1 MIYGWISS
9 LQHPIFALLLAIALS
24 ACGGGGGGDSDNGAG
39 FVPAPFVPAPEPQGA
54 KIDVTITD
62 TQGQSITEISPVQQ
76 GVFLVSVTNPDGL
89 PAPQE
94 VVSASTTLG
103 RLVPESGT
111 ALTDDDGVAV
121 LYVAEDGVAGAGTL
135 TASVTLNEV
144 ESDGSTNFSITTAI
158 PADTRKLGHI
168 DDAGIFVEGVIK
180 VAPTGQ
186 ISAGGT
192 ATLTLVVV
200 DDNLDP
206 VTTQETL
213 TFSSNCLFGD
223 LAVSDPPSP
232 VTLGSKITVNFTADG
247 CEGDEFITAT
257 LASSGAEATGTV
269 SIAPV
274 LGEAIIFDN
283 ERTSTKLIALRGTGS
298 ASDLSESANIFF
310 KVEDGAGN
318 AVVDSRVNF
327 SLIQGV
333 GDSKLACEGST
344 FCDYDSGADESG
356 GRSNTDTAKSAVDGS
371 VSTRVLAGSVASPI
385 QVLAYIDLNE
395 NGAQEPEEP
404 STSSKVLVVSTGV
417 SDQNSISLSARHANP
432 YGTGGTVPTGYGSDL
447 LCQELLS
454 YTPSVYYS
462 GSLDTDG
469 LCTDIFV
476 KLADKFNNPVP
487 DGTAGTLTTE
497 FGRILGSCVTE
508 GGDCEVV
515 WTSQNPRFSATVDQY
530 STPITINENLDPSL
544 PNRYD
549 CPSHQVNHGPC
560 PDDISDPAI
569 NPPGAPRG
577 GRSTLTLIVNGEE
590 SFVDSNG
597 NGFYD
602 EGERWTNLTEA
613 FTDHNEDGL
622 YTPMQRANCSD
633 PATADDV
640 CLAGF
645 EEFFYDFNSNGVFDL
660 NDSPAASAGS
670 SLPDGHYNGVLCRQ
684 EDEDAGI
691 CSREL
696 LNLSQSLE
704 IILSPDAAGYDMLIV
719 DSNGREP
726 SNLSGRTYML
736 YVSDF
741 YNNPPPGLTTV
752 TFEGSGGC
760 SAVEGSITVPLPSR
774 SQPGA
779 IGYPFTVAEDPTPV
793 DPDTNPDPDQITV
806 TLTLPSGN
814 FIKKTLSCQ
823 VDRIDCSLPQFS
835 PSEYCPEE

>member
-1 MIYGWISS
+1 MIKGCVRKMNR
-9 LQHPIFALLLAIALS
+9 LAILVALTAFIG
-24 ACGGGGGGDSDNGAG
+24 ACGGGGGNDGGGG
-39 FVPAPFVPAPEPQGA
+39 FVPPVAPKGATIDLTLTDIQGN
-54 KIDVTITD
+54 T
-62 TQGQSITEISPVQQ
+62 ITEISPLTQ
-76 GVFLVSVTNPDGL
+76 GVFHITTKDSGGDPIAQAVVTG
-89 PAPQE
+89 
-94 VVSASTTLG
+94 SATLG

-111 ALTDDDGVAV
+111 ALTGDDGVAI
-121 LYVAEDGVAGAGTL
+121 LYIAADGVDGAGTL
-135 TASVTLNEV
+135 TASMTFNDV
-144 ESDGSTNFSITTAI
+144 ESEGSISFSVTTAI
-158 PADTRKLGHI
+158 PAETRKLGHI
-168 DDAGIFVEGVIK
+168 NASGNFVEGVIK
-180 VAPTGQ
+180 VEPTGQ

-192 ATLTLVVV
+192 AALTLVVV
-200 DDNLDP
+200 DENLEP
-206 VTTQETL
+206 VTTQESL
-213 TFSSNCLFGD
+213 TFTSNCLFGD
-223 LAVSDPPSP
+223 LAVLDPLSP
-232 VTLGSKITVNFTADG
+232 VSLGSKITVNFTADG
-247 CEGDEFITAT
+247 CEGDEVITAT

-310 KVEDGAGN
+310 QVEDSAGN

-344 FCDYDSGADESG
+344 FCDYDSSADESA

-395 NGAQEPEEP
+395 NGTQEAEEP

-417 SDQNSISLSARHANP
+417 ADQNSISLSARHANP
-432 YGTGGTVPTGYGSDL
+432 YGTGENNPPGYGSDF

-454 YTPSVYYS
+454 YSPSVYYS

-487 DGTAGTLTTE
+487 DGTAATLTTE
-497 FGRILGSCVTE
+497 YGRILGSCVSE

-560 PDDISDPAI
+560 PDDIADPAV

-577 GRSTLTLIVNGEE
+577 GRSTLTVVVNGEE

-622 YTPMQRANCSD
+622 YTPAQRANCTD
-633 PATADDV
+633 PSTADDV

-660 NDSPAASAGS
+660 NDSPKAPAGS
-670 SLPDGHYNGVLCRQ
+670 SLPDGLYNGVLCSQ
-684 EDEDAGI
+684 EDEAAGI

-704 IILSPDAAGYDMLIV
+704 VILSPGAAGYDMLIV

-741 YNNPPPGLTTV
+741 YNNPPPGQTAI
-752 TFEGSGGC
+752 TFAGSGGC
-760 SAVEGSITVPLPSR
+760 STVADSIIVPLPSR

-779 IGYPFTVAEDPTPV
+779 VGYPFTVAEDPTPV
-793 DPDTNPDPDQITV
+793 DPTTNPDPDQITV

-823 VDRIDCSLPQFS
+823 VDRIDCSLPDFS

>member
-9 LQHPIFALLLAIALS
+9 LQRLIFPLFLTIALS
-24 ACGGGGGGDSDNGAG
+24 ACGGGGGGGDNGAG
-39 FVPAPFVPAPEPQGA
+39 FVPAPTPEPQGA
-54 KIDVTITD
+54 TIDVTVTN

-76 GVFLVSVTNPDGL
+76 GVFLISVTDPNGL

-94 VVSASTTLG
+94 VVSATTTLG

-121 LYVAEDGVAGAGTL
+121 LYVAEDGISGAGTL
-135 TASVTLNEV
+135 TATVTLNEV
-144 ESDGSTNFSITTAI
+144 ESEGSINFSITTTI
-158 PADTRKLGHI
+158 PAETRKLGHI
-168 DDAGIFVEGVIK
+168 DDAGNFVDGVIK
-180 VAPTGQ
+180 VAPAGQ

-192 ATLTLVVV
+192 AALTLVVV

-223 LAVSDPPSP
+223 LAVLDPPSP

-247 CEGDEFITAT
+247 CDGDEVITAT

-274 LGEAIIFDN
+274 LGEVITFDN
-283 ERTSTKLIALRGTGS
+283 EKTSTKLIALRGTGS

-310 KVEDGAGN
+310 KVEDGTGN

-344 FCDYDSGADESG
+344 FCDYDSSADERA
-356 GRSNTDTAKSAVDGS
+356 GRSNTDTAKSGVDGS
-371 VSTRVLAGSVASPI
+371 VSSRVLAGSVASPI

-395 NGAQEPEEP
+395 NGAQEPGEP

-417 SDQNSISLSARHANP
+417 ADQNSISLSARHANP
-432 YGTGGTVPTGYGSDL
+432 YGTGGSVPTGYGSDL

-487 DGTAGTLTTE
+487 DGTAATLTTE
-497 FGRILGSCVTE
+497 YGRILGSCVTD

-530 STPITINENLDPSL
+530 STPITIHENLDPSL

-560 PDDISDPAI
+560 PDDIADPTV

-577 GRSTLTLIVNGEE
+577 GRSTLTLVVNGEE

-622 YTPMQRANCSD
+622 YTPVQRANCAD
-633 PATADDV
+633 PATADDL

-660 NDSPAASAGS
+660 NDSPEALAGS
-670 SLPDGHYNGVLCRQ
+670 SLPDGLYNGVLCRQ
-684 EDEDAGI
+684 EDEAAGI

-704 IILSPDAAGYDMLIV
+704 IILSPYADGYDALIV
-719 DSNGREP
+719 DRSGREP
-726 SNLSGRTYML
+726 SNLSGKTYML
-736 YVSDF
+736 YVSDL
-741 YNNPPPGLTTV
+741 YNNPPPGLTKI

-760 SAVEGSITVPLPSR
+760 SVVEGPITVPLPSR

-779 IGYPFTVAEDPTPV
+779 VGYPFTVAEDPTPL
-793 DPDTNPDPDQITV
+793 DSATNPDPDQITV
-806 TLTLPSGN
+806 VMTLPSGN

-823 VDRIDCSLPQFS
+823 VDRIDCSLPDFS
-835 PSEYCPEE
+835 PSPYCPEE

>member
-1 MIYGWISS
+1 MIKGCIRKMNR
-9 LQHPIFALLLAIALS
+9 LVQLVAMTFIVN
-24 ACGGGGGGDSDNGAG
+24 ACGGGGGSDNGAG
-39 FVPAPFVPAPEPQGA
+39 FVPAPTPEPEGA
-54 KIDVTITD
+54 TIDVTLTD
-62 TQGQSITEISPVQQ
+62 TQGQPITEISPVQQ
-76 GVFLVSVTNPDGL
+76 GVFLISVTDPDGL

-94 VVSASTTLG
+94 VVSATTTLG

-121 LYVAEDGVAGAGTL
+121 IYVAEDGVAGAGTL
-135 TASVTLNEV
+135 TATVTLNDV
-144 ESDGSTNFSITTAI
+144 ESEGSANFSITTAI
-158 PADTRKLGHI
+158 PAETRKLGHI
-168 DDAGIFVEGVIK
+168 DDAGDFVEGVIK
-180 VAPTGQ
+180 VAPAGQ

-192 ATLTLVVV
+192 AALTLVVV

-223 LAVSDPPSP
+223 LAVLDPPSP

-247 CEGDEFITAT
+247 CEGDEVITAT

-283 ERTSTKLIALRGTGS
+283 EKTSTKLIALRGTGS

-333 GDSKLACEGST
+333 GDSKLACTGST
-344 FCDYDSGADESG
+344 FCDYDSSADEST

-395 NGAQEPEEP
+395 NGTQEPEEP

-417 SDQNSISLSARHANP
+417 ADQNSISLSARHANP
-432 YGTGGTVPTGYGSDL
+432 YGTGGSVPTGYGSDQ
-447 LCQELLS
+447 LCQELLG

-487 DGTAGTLTTE
+487 DGTAATLTTE
-497 FGRILGSCVTE
+497 YGRILGSCVSE

-530 STPITINENLDPSL
+530 STPITINENLDASL

-560 PDDISDPAI
+560 PDDIADPTV

-577 GRSTLTLIVNGEE
+577 GRSTLTLVVNGEE

-597 NGFYD
+597 NGYYD

-613 FTDHNEDGL
+613 YTDHNEDGL
-622 YTPMQRANCSD
+622 YTPVQRANCAD

-660 NDSPAASAGS
+660 NDSPSAPAGS
-670 SLPDGHYNGVLCRQ
+670 SLPDGLYNGVLCRQ
-684 EDEDAGI
+684 EDEAAGI

-704 IILSPDAAGYDMLIV
+704 IILSPGAAGYDMLIV

-736 YVSDF
+736 YVSDL
-741 YNNPPPGLTTV
+741 YNNPPPGLTEIK
-752 TFEGSGGC
+752 FEGSGGC
-760 SAVEGSITVPLPSR
+760 SAVEGSIIVPLPSR

-779 IGYPFTVAEDPTPV
+779 VGYPFTVAEDPTPV
-793 DPDTNPDPDQITV
+793 DPTTNPDPDQIKI

-814 FIKKTLSCQ
+814 FITQTLSCQ